1 MFNMTYTFGIS
12 LQYMKAEVGKK

>member
-1 MFNMTYTFGIS
+1 MFNTTYTFGIS